1 MIYFRLLS
9 RCHRSRKAAAAWLT
23 IAALWLGSD
32 LTAQPAATDRP
43 NILFIYADDHAA
55 HAISAY
61 GSKINQTPQLDRLAA
76 GGMIF
81 RNSFVTNS
89 ICTPGRATILTG
101 KYSHANGTFNIGD
114 WFDGSQPTFPK
125 QLQQAGYQTAVIG
138 KWHLYSPPTG
148 FDYSNVLIDQGP
160 YYNPPML
167 ENRRPVAYTGY
178 TTDLITDRALEW
190 LADGRDPD
198 RPFMLMY
205 QHKAPHREWAPGP
218 DHLELYEDQTIPEPA
233 TLFDDHSGMG
243 TAAKLS
249 DMSIARSMTP
259 WDLKLIAPNYLTYR
273 QAKLWEQYYAP
284 RNEALQRANLHGREL
299 VRWKYQRYIKDYL
312 RSVASIDDNLG
323 RVLDYLEETGLAD
336 NTVVIYT
343 SDQGFFLGEHGWFD
357 KRFMYEE
364 SLRTP
369 LIVRWPGVVSAGSEN
384 HDIVTNL
391 DIAPTLLAMAEAGPL
406 HDAQG
411 RSLVPLLRGQT
422 PGDWRSAMY
431 YHYYEFPEFHKAAA
445 HYGIR
450 DDRYKLIHF
459 YDLYE
464 WELYDLQRDP
474 HETNSV
480 FRDPAYRP
488 VVDRLRRQ
496 MWELQQGFGDTTP
509 DAPLPEI
516 RQRWAAQRAGVIEPE
531 LVLQL
536 PVRGDTMLPRL
547 EPFAKPLT
555 VGARC
560 RLTGPDGVLV
570 AHGGYGQGYSLYVKD
585 GRPRFAVRSE
595 TRLLEV
601 RGVEPLPTDTPVLL
615 TGGIT
620 PDGRLE
626 LCVDGR
632 LIAEGPGHFLAQQP
646 DDPLTVGDDLAS
658 PVVDYGRPTAFP
670 GSWEDLRIYWGQP
683 DETQLRAWRGGRL
696 DNNNQESL

>member
-384 HDIVTNL
+384 TDMVLNLDLPETLL
-391 DIAPTLLAMAEAGPL
+391 DIAGVTVPDAM
-406 HDAQG
+406 QG
-411 RSLVPLLRGQT
+411 RALTPLLRGES
-422 PGDWRSAMY
+422 PHDWRASLY
-431 YHYYEFPEFHKAAA
+431 YHYYDYPAIHTVHK
-445 HYGIR
+445 HLGVR
-450 DDRYKLIHF
+450 TERYKLIHF
-459 YDLYE
+459 YELDQ
-464 WELYDLQRDP
+464 WELFDLEKDPQEMRSVYDEPGYAEVVEELKHEMARLQT
-474 HETNSV
+474 E
-480 FRDPAYRP
+480 
-488 VVDRLRRQ
+488 
-496 MWELQQGFGDTTP
+496 FGDDEPYRTPAQVRQAYVQRRAQAVDAEAVVRVDGPGGEVPTP
-509 DAPLPEI
+509 DA
-516 RQRWAAQRAGVIEPE
+516 AG
-531 LVLQL
+531 
-536 PVRGDTMLPRL
+536 
-547 EPFAKPLT
+547 KPLT
-555 VGARC
+555 IGLWC
-560 RLTGPDGVLV
+560 RPEAADQTAVLV
-570 AHGGYGQGYSLYVKD
+570 SQGG
-585 GRPRFAVRSE
+585 
-595 TRLLEV
+595 
-601 RGVEPLPTDTPVLL
+601 
-615 TGGIT
+615 
-620 PDGRLE
+620 
-626 LCVDGR
+626 
-632 LIAEGPGHFLAQQP
+632 
-646 DDPLTVGDDLAS
+646 DLAGYCLWL
-658 PVVDYGRPTAFP
+658 DRGRPTFSVRDQRQGYRAQAEQALP
-670 GSWEDLRIYWGQP
+670 AGGS
-683 DETQLRAWRGGRL
+683 AHVMGRL
-696 DNNNQESL
+696 DADGGMTLLVDGQVVATGEGRLMTRTPFEGFTVGADPQSRVDAYPGDTRFAGELRDIRLYWSRPDDATLGSWLSSEPQ

>member
-1 MIYFRLLS
+1 MTHPLRNSKVGRGS
-9 RCHRSRKAAAAWLT
+9 RWVTLGVAMVTLCFV
-23 IAALWLGSD
+23 AALR
-32 LTAQPAATDRP
+32 AQPASADRP
-43 NILFIYADDHAA
+43 NILFIYSDDHAA

-61 GSKINQTPQLDRLAA
+61 GSQINHTPQLDRLAA
-76 GGMIF
+76 GGMLF

-101 KYSHANGTFNIGD
+101 KYSHANGTFNIRD

-125 QLQQAGYQTAVIG
+125 QLRQAGYQTAVIG

-198 RPFMLMY
+198 KPFMLMY

-218 DHLELYEDQTIPEPA
+218 DHLDLYEDQTIPEPA
-233 TLFDDHSGMG
+233 TLFDDHAGMG
-243 TAAKLS
+243 TAARLS

-259 WDLKLIAPNYLTYR
+259 WDLKLIAPNYLTNR
-273 QAKLWEQYYAP
+273 QGKLWEQYYAP
-284 RNEALQRANLHGREL
+284 RNEALERANLHGRAL

-323 RVLDYLEETGLAD
+323 RVLDYLDESGLAE

-369 LIVRWPGVVSAGSEN
+369 LIVRWPGVVEPGSEN
-384 HDIVTNL
+384 RDIVTNL
-391 DIAPTLLAMAEAGPL
+391 DIAPTLLAMADAPALE
-406 HDAQG
+406 HAQG
-411 RSLVPLLRGQT
+411 RSLVPLLQRQT
-422 PGDWRSAMY
+422 PEDWRSAMY
-431 YHYYEFPEFHKAAA
+431 YHYYEFPDYHKVAA

-459 YDLYE
+459 YDLFE

-474 HETNSV
+474 LETNSV
-480 FRDPAYRP
+480 YHDPAYRP
-488 VVDRLRRQ
+488 VVDRLRRE
-496 MWELQQGFGDTTP
+496 MWQLQQQYGDVTP
-509 DAPLPEI
+509 DAPLSEI
-516 RQRWAAQRAGVIEPE
+516 RQRWAAQRAARVAPE
-531 LVLQL
+531 LALQV
-536 PVRGDTMLPRL
+536 PRPGETMLPRL

-555 VGARC
+555 VGAR
-560 RLTGPDGVLV
+560 LHATTPDAVVL
-570 AHGGYGQGYSLYVKD
+570 AHGGFGQGYSLYLQD
-585 GRPRFAVRSE
+585 GRPHFAVRSE
-595 TRLLEV
+595 TRLKEI
-601 RGVEPLPTDTPVLL
+601 RGVDVLPDDTPLLL
-615 TGGIT
+615 TGAIT
-620 PDGRLE
+620 RDGRLE
-626 LCVDGR
+626 LRVDGR
-632 LIAEGPGHFLAQQP
+632 LIAEGPGHFLARQP
-646 DDPLTVGDDLAS
+646 DDPLTLGSDLAS
-658 PVVDYGRPTAFP
+658 PVVDYGRDMPAFDR
-670 GSWEDLRIYWGQP
+670 WEELRIYWGQP
-683 DETQLRAWRGGRL
+683 DPTQWESWRDRAPTPETAKP
-696 DNNNQESL
+696 